1 MVQIIVKYSQF
12 RFVQLFLVR
21 PCYANYSLFRNHER
35 IANEV
40 RALQLVLK
48 ETTIPVPKLIDYGAY
63 SDGRRYL
70 VTERIDGVTLNRVL
84 GTRHKSDAYKN
95 ALCFIN
101 NIVLPQ
107 LEKLKSKERG
117 IDGFVMPPSW
127 LSPDLQPPWKGKTT
141 WKTLPLNEPGY
152 VFQHGDLAAH
162 NIIMDPETL
171 QVKALIDWECA
182 GFFPPRMQRWPG
194 TLDKTLYDN
203 RGDDVA
209 GAISEFLADEYL
221 ECYNGWENKAELD
234 DLIQA
239 GMLPDPSFCKKQE

>member
-12 RFVQLFLVR
+12 RFVQLFPVR
-21 PCYANYSLFRNHER
+21 PHYANYSLFRNHER

-48 ETTIPVPKLIDYGAY
+48 DTTIPVPKLIDYGAY

-70 VTERIDGVTLNRVL
+70 VTERIDGVTLNRLL
-84 GTRHKSDAYKN
+84 GTRHESDAYKN

-101 NIVLPQ
+101 NTVLTQ

-141 WKTLPLNEPGY
+141 WKTLPLNEPEY

-171 QVKALIDWECA
+171 QVNALIDWEYA

-194 TLDKTLYDN
+194 TLDKTFYDN
-203 RGDDVA
+203 RGDELA